1 MAVPK
6 VFKEVFP
13 VFQKTCKISGHP
25 CIDFLLQFFIF
36 CKPFKKAVIALS
48 KGAPYFASGIND
60 GIRQIPHLLL
70 NKADIFRFF
79 SFNKALQQ
87 TAEPPPVPV
96 FLPGALIEPSYFCLG
111 KAVLKEAFHF
121 FRKYLGKYLFSFI
134 VFQCVKSKNDTACPV
149 FFLNNTFSF
158 PKKQLPKLAF
168 IHGKNAAAAGRFQ

>member
-87 TAEPPPVPV
+87 TAEPPLSLY
-96 FLPGALIEPSYFCLG
+96 FAQAL
-111 KAVLKEAFHF
+111 
-121 FRKYLGKYLFSFI
+121 
-134 VFQCVKSKNDTACPV
+134 
-149 FFLNNTFSF
+149 
-158 PKKQLPKLAF
+158 
-168 IHGKNAAAAGRFQ
+168 